1 MRSDPKKIDITGG
14 QVGGNGVQINAYVR
28 GDLQVPSISTS
39 KDAEKEKAAA
49 CRDALYLTDPDID
62 RESVINAKGTRV
74 AGTCEWITQNETY
87 RAWLKSDSD
96 RSNDADYNGDTRL
109 LWISGGPGKGKTM
122 MSVFLTEQLKE
133 HTARMENT
141 DLVFFFCSAEDK
153 RRNTAAGVLRGLV
166 HQIIVKRP
174 LLVKYAL
181 PYFEPPERIQETLLS
196 FETLWIIFSN
206 IITNIEIGT
215 IFCVLDG
222 LDECE
227 NSTLRLLLPG
237 LVGLLAHPTPSSTNG
252 VFKLAILSRDLPGLQ
267 GCTARV
273 RIDPDNDERV
283 ASDIQRFVSA
293 RVEELSSIKGFN
305 DNFRKFVHDA
315 LLQRTEGTFL
325 WVGFAIYELLQ
336 KQTCTEI
343 LETLEDLPSGLPAIY
358 SRMLLRIPG
367 KHIKLSR
374 AILQW
379 VTMADRPLQLKELA
393 AAVGIQ
399 ANSQMTVEHVA
410 RDAVDLCGPLLKT
423 QEQIIS
429 LVHQSARD
437 YLLRVECDSNPVL
450 ETFRFNSEIAHLEL
464 AQKCLDC
471 ISQSDLRCR
480 MIDLNFELDSQVSPL
495 LRYAALHW
503 PKHAKSCHALAA
515 TLLNLSEFFVQKISL
530 LHDHWWRHYSHE
542 IGEYEN
548 EAPPFL
554 HMACSLEIIPWVE
567 AELAKKPLRPF
578 RYFSVNMKDRSG
590 KTALHRAV
598 NQGNEVIVRLLL
610 DKGADLEAKDKIGR
624 TALDRAVDLGNEVV
638 VRLLLDRRADLKAKD
653 KFGKT
658 ALHRAVDQG
667 SEVVVRLLLDRR
679 AAFKAKGKTGMMVL
693 HTVALTGYEAMLQ
706 LLTDKGANV
715 SAIDKDGFTVL
726 N

>member
-14 QVGGNGVQINAYVR
+14 
-28 GDLQVPSISTS
+28 QVPSISTS

-358 SRMLLRIPG
+358 SR
-367 KHIKLSR
+367 
-374 AILQW
+374 
-379 VTMADRPLQLKELA
+379 
-393 AAVGIQ
+393 
-399 ANSQMTVEHVA
+399 
-410 RDAVDLCGPLLKT
+410 
-423 QEQIIS
+423 
-429 LVHQSARD
+429 
-437 YLLRVECDSNPVL
+437 
-450 ETFRFNSEIAHLEL
+450 
-464 AQKCLDC
+464 
-471 ISQSDLRCR
+471 
-480 MIDLNFELDSQVSPL
+480 
-495 LRYAALHW
+495 
-503 PKHAKSCHALAA
+503 
-515 TLLNLSEFFVQKISL
+515 
-530 LHDHWWRHYSHE
+530 
-542 IGEYEN
+542 
-548 EAPPFL
+548 
-554 HMACSLEIIPWVE
+554 
-567 AELAKKPLRPF
+567 
-578 RYFSVNMKDRSG
+578 
-590 KTALHRAV
+590 
-598 NQGNEVIVRLLL
+598 
-610 DKGADLEAKDKIGR
+610 ADLEAKDKIGR